1 MRNAGRRQRKQAMVA
16 RMSLAVALALL
27 LPGLVSIPASG
38 ADGKAPLDGRT
49 LFGTKCGECH
59 RLSLTTDRREWKP
72 DWKEIVNRMAR
83 RRDGWISAEE
93 AAAIVDYL
101 GSEYGK
107 D

>member
-1 MRNAGRRQRKQAMVA
+1 MKRTAVAGIPCAA
-16 RMSLAVALALL
+16 ALALL
-27 LPGLVSIPASG
+27 LAGPLGAPAGG
-38 ADGKAPLDGRT
+38 ADGKAPLDGKA
-49 LFGTKCGECH
+49 LFEKKCGACH

-72 DWKEIVNRMAR
+72 EWRQIVDRMVR
-83 RRDGWISAEE
+83 KRDGWISAEE